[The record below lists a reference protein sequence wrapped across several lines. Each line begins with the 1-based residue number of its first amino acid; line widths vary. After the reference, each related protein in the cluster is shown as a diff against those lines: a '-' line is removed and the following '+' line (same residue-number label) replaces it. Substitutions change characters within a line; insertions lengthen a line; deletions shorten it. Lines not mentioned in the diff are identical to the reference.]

1 MFNLPP
7 DIFNSP
13 YLQNMRGQPQKQ
25 GWSEVNP
32 FRTVADNRNGYSAG
46 AYGKGLNSSASQ
58 LYDHFRQDGGW
69 AVSAGLPKA
78 GRTQNFNSFDQR
90 FNPQPPPQQPPQPA
104 VPPPQ
109 APTSGGYQGNVP
121 GFDFSN
127 FNPANGIFNM
137 QPMQQPAQVA
147 QTRPMPGLEQPA
159 VTPMPNMPNVMPG
172 GTTGGQSG
180 FEQYKATGQL
190 PNVGG
195 IFNMPQFSRR

>member
-1 MFNLPP
+1 MVP

-13 YLQNMRGQPQKQ
+13 YLQNMLGQPQKQ

-46 AYGKGLNSSASQ
+46 AYGKGLNASASQ

-69 AVSAGLPKA
+69 AVNAGLPRA
-78 GRTQNFNSFDQR
+78 GRTQNFDSFDQR
-90 FNPQPPPQQPPQPA
+90 FNPQRPSQQPPQPA

-127 FNPANGIFNM
+127 VNPANGIFNM
-137 QPMQQPAQVA
+137 QPMQQPPQVA
-147 QTRPMPGLEQPA
+147 QTRPMPG
-159 VTPMPNMPNVMPG
+159 
-172 GTTGGQSG
+172 S
-180 FEQYKATGQL
+180 EQYKATSQL
-190 PNVGG
+190 PNFGG